1 MKTNLLLSLLVFL
14 CLSCESGKV
23 KSYRLVL
30 SDQSLSFPLDANTK
44 NQILYLMPYTDKEG
58 KEYLTFQNQVENEIL
73 FYDMNTCRLEF
84 KITPEIEGGNG
95 VGRFLGYHIQNMD
108 SIYVTNYFGAQE
120 ISLINKNAMLKDKI
134 NYEKADDGTPLSFFC
149 FVTHSYKPATVI
161 GRKMYIYSGPDRFV
175 EKDPV
180 AAVLDM
186 DTKSIK
192 ALPFI
197 YPDYPGSETKIK
209 KYGHENDYSRCFDGE
224 RFIYS
229 FYFDENIYVMPPA
242 HDSVR
247 SIKVKSGFMDKVNLA
262 DELKATIEDLCINS
276 GYGNL
281 LYDKYRDVY
290 YRVAYPQTV
299 MDKGVRAMEL
309 LEYGRRNFSI
319 MLLDKDFNVI
329 GETMFPDYTYNSKLM
344 IMREDGLYISD
355 SHYMNPDFSDD
366 VLSFKKFDLVE
377 SDN

>member
-1 MKTNLLLSLLVFL
+1 MKANLLLSLLVFL

-23 KSYRLVL
+23 KSYQLVL

-84 KITPEIEGGNG
+84 KITPEKEGNNG
-95 VGRFLGYHIQNMD
+95 VGCFLGYHIQNMD
-108 SIYVTNYFGAQE
+108 SIYVTSWDTE
-120 ISLINKNAMLKDKI
+120 VISLIDKNSIVKDKI
-134 NYEKADDGTPLSFFC
+134 NYEKADDGTPLSHFC
-149 FVTHSYKPATVI
+149 FVTHYYKPATVI
-161 GRKMYIYSGPDRFV
+161 GRKMYIYSGANRWID
-175 EKDPV
+175 KDPI
-180 AAVLDM
+180 AAVLDL
-186 DTKSIK
+186 DTESIE

-197 YPDYPGSETKIK
+197 HPDYPGSDTKLK
-209 KYGHENDYSRCFDGE
+209 KYGLEEKYSRCFDGE

-229 FYFDENIYVMPPA
+229 FYFEEDLYVTHPTY
-242 HDSVR
+242 DSLYR
-247 SIKVKSGFMDKVNLA
+247 VKAKSKLIDSPTRP
-262 DELKATIEDLCINS
+262 DELKAVAEDFCCNS
-276 GYGNL
+276 FYGNL
-281 LYDKYRDVY
+281 LYDPYREVY
-290 YRVAYPQTV
+290 YRIVYPKTE

-309 LEYGRRNFSI
+309 MEYGRRNFSI